1 MIGKFKAQG
10 KGQMMYL
17 THHSLGWELG
27 IGPLGPELLVWS
39 GEVGGEEL
47 SPASGQGFH
56 FRQPCFLHCSAGV
69 EAGYPWL
76 WVEQSNAIV
85 IVFSRQ

>member
-10 KGQMMYL
+10 KGQTMYL
-17 THHSLGWELG
+17 THHGLGWELG

-56 FRQPCFLHCSAGV
+56 FHQLRFLHCSAGV

-76 WVEQSNAIV
+76 WLEQSNAIV